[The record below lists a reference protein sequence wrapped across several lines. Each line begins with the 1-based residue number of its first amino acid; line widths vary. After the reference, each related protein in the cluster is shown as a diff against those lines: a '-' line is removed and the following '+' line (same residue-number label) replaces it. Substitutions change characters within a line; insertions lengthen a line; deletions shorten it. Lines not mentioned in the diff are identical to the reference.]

1 MGFNGTNAILI
12 RAVGGIVVLLVA
24 RFLYQG
30 YVRRS
35 RVWALKAQGIPV
47 LPHSTL
53 FGHLPVLGDWRADNP
68 SDANFYSFHIWLIK
82 NCRRYFPDLDFPPPV
97 VYLDLWPIEIPFA
110 MVFDPV
116 AASQFAQTPSLPKLG
131 LTKEF
136 LEPLTSGIDMIAS
149 EGQEWKTWR
158 QRFSPGFSQRNLI
171 AMLPELLEEVSIFV
185 SQLENSA
192 GSGGKWGSVF
202 QLEEKTTNLTFDI
215 ICRAA
220 LGMRLNEQQRP
231 EPSPLK
237 SALLDQIRVMN
248 EGANAARALPIGR
261 MPWHHAT
268 ARRNNKTIRDF
279 LMPQIESKLKTD
291 SNDSQVKTILDLA
304 LKYVDKDDPNA
315 SREKPNAEYI
325 DKLMANL
332 KAFASSMVWDL
343 ETSTNVFILCF
354 AGHDTTASTIQWMLK
369 RLQDNPECLAKLRAE
384 HDAVLGPDS
393 KVIDTLSQSP
403 HLLYSLPYTLGVIK
417 ETLRLHP
424 LAATIREAPPGFSLT
439 SPVTSIRYPT
449 EGFGL
454 WLSAPG
460 VARNPHYWPRPN
472 EFIPERWTVS
482 EGHELHPVNN
492 SAWAP
497 FSIGPRNCIGM
508 ELALIELR
516 IVSVLVAR
524 RFDIEEA
531 WDEWDEQQDSK
542 ATPSLKIDGERLYW
556 AGNGIVHPKD
566 GMPVHVRL
574 REHSP
579 VA

>member
-1 MGFNGTNAILI
+1 MGSNGTIAIAL
-12 RAVGGIVVLLVA
+12 RAVGAVAVFLVA
-24 RFLYQG
+24 RFLYEG
-30 YVRRS
+30 YVQRS
-35 RVWALKAQGIPV
+35 RVRALKAQGIPI
-47 LPHSTL
+47 LPHSAL

-68 SDANFYSFHIWLIK
+68 ADANFYTFHTWLIK
-82 NCRRYFPDLDFPPPV
+82 NCRKYFPDLDFPPPV
-97 VYLDLWPIEIPFA
+97 VYLDIWPVENPLA
-110 MVFDPV
+110 VVFDPI
-116 AASQFAQTPSLPKLG
+116 AASNFAQTPSLPKSP
-131 LTKEF
+131 LTKGF
-136 LEPLTSGIDMIAS
+136 LDPLTSGLDIVTN

-158 QRFSPGFSQRNLI
+158 SRFNPGFSQRNLI

-185 SQLENSA
+185 SELENSA
-192 GSGGKWGSVF
+192 GSGGKWGSLLR
-202 QLEEKTTNLTFDI
+202 LEEKTTNLTFDI

-220 LGMRLNEQQRP
+220 LGMRLDEQRRP

-237 SALLDQIRVMN
+237 TALLDQIRVMN
-248 EGANAARALPIGR
+248 EGSNVARAIPLGR
-261 MPWHHAT
+261 MPWHNAD
-268 ARRNNKTIRDF
+268 ARRNNRMISDF
-279 LMPQIESKLKTD
+279 LMPQIQSKLKTD

-315 SREKPNAEYI
+315 SKGQPNAEYI
-325 DKLMANL
+325 ERLLANL
-332 KAFASSMVWDL
+332 KAFV
-343 ETSTNVFILCF
+343 F
-354 AGHDTTASTIQWMLK
+354 AGHDTTAATICFMIK

-393 KVIDTLSQSP
+393 KVVETLSQSP

-424 LAATIREAPPGFSLT
+424 LAATIRQAPPGFSLT
-439 SPVTSIRYPT
+439 GPDPSVQYPI

-460 VARNPHYWPRPN
+460 VARNPNYWKRPN
-472 EFIPERWTVS
+472 EFVPERWTVP
-482 EGHELHPVNN
+482 EGDELHPVNN

-531 WDEWDEQQDSK
+531 WDKWDDLQDSK
-542 ATPSLKIDGERLYW
+542 ATPKGKIDGERLYW

-574 REHSP
+574 REQS
-579 VA
+579 AAA